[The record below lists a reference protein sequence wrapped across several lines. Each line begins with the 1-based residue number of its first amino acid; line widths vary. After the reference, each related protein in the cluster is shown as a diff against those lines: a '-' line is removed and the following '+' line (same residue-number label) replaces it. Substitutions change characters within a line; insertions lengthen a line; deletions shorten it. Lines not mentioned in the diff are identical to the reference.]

1 MEYEELVDA
10 FELMQKAL
18 VAGIVILILGVLF
31 GIASIFSVYSFAVW
45 LALMSIASAYPAYLM
60 WRSFSLL
67 QKNFDSVWHKY
78 AAYMLLIGVVAVP
91 VAGVVLAAY
100 LISVA
105 SAPQRP
111 PATGSDL
118 GVRVVLWLV
127 GVLVG
132 AFWYRVWKQ
141 VEIDTNVDTFGIV
154 ALLTILSAA
163 LSPIGLIS
171 GLLDLVFL
179 IVLYF
184 AAGKA
189 KDVFEDALITQYRE
203 KRSQQ
208 V

>member
-60 WRSFSLL
+60 WRSLSLL
-67 QKNFDSVWHKY
+67 QKNFESVWYKY

-154 ALLTILSAA
+154 ALLTILSAV

-171 GLLDLVFL
+171 GLLDLAFL

>member
-10 FELMQKAL
+10 FELMQKAV

-100 LISVA
+100 LISAA

-111 PATGSDL
+111 PAAGSDL

-141 VEIDTNVDTFGIV
+141 VETDTGVDTFGIV
-154 ALLTILSAA
+154 ALLTILSAV

-171 GLLDLVFL
+171 GLLDLAFL

>member
-67 QKNFDSVWHKY
+67 QKNFESVWYKY

-154 ALLTILSAA
+154 ALLTILSAV

-171 GLLDLVFL
+171 GLLDLAFL